1 MSGGGNNSGTQQF
14 SEDEQIK
21 AAKRIAL
28 IQHLPIHQFTK
39 ENFQL
44 KKNPTECD
52 ICMNDFAIGE
62 FVFVSCSF
70 QTQNIKLRIFFITG
84 DRVRYLPCMHQV
96 NFNEIFIS
104 QKKVV

>member
-1 MSGGGNNSGTQQF
+1 MQPIYYPTNSGQSGSQQQIS

-39 ENFQL
+39 ENFQV
-44 KKNPTECD
+44 KKNSTECD

-62 FVFVSCSF
+62 C
-70 QTQNIKLRIFFITG
+70 
-84 DRVRYLPCMHQV
+84 
-96 NFNEIFIS
+96 
-104 QKKVV
+104 

>member
-1 MSGGGNNSGTQQF
+1 MSGSSGTQQS

-44 KKNPTECD
+44 KKNSTECD

-62 FVFVSCSF
+62 FRNLLSNVYLLS
-70 QTQNIKLRIFFITG
+70 ITTT
-84 DRVRYLPCMHQV
+84 
-96 NFNEIFIS
+96 FSI
-104 QKKVV
+104 